1 MRSLVA
7 GAGHRHSM
15 RRSDHLPDA
24 AGEDKASS
32 RGLGEASA
40 ERRNRG
46 QGIGIVGA
54 DHRREGILVAG
65 CTELGAGRIHA
76 GAGAA
81 DAIMYFSNLFEIGD
95 QATHCIV

>member
-7 GAGHRHSM
+7 GAGARHSM

-24 AGEDKASS
+24 AGEDKASG

-54 DHRREGILVAG
+54 AHRREGILVAG
-65 CTELGAGRIHA
+65 CSELGAGRILA
-76 GAGAA
+76 AAAA

-95 QATHCIV
+95 QATYCIV